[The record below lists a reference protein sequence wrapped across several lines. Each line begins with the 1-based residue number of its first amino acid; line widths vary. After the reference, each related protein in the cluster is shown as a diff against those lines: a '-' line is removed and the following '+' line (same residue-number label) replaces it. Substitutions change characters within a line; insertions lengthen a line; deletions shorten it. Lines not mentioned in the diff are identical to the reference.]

1 MDVGQFSWSDKD
13 VNVIQPK
20 IYEQGQLTVDILGF
34 GWISVLPTARI
45 SLCCLRYPA
54 VSAAFKKN
62 GGKKVFVANVSVL
75 MGE

>member
-1 MDVGQFSWSDKD
+1 M
-13 VNVIQPK
+13 
-20 IYEQGQLTVDILGF
+20 DILGF